1 MSDDGHSGGGRNRGG
16 KPCPI
21 CSAPAEPK
29 FKPFC
34 SRRCSDLDLSNWLKG
49 SYAIAAVETDDV
61 EDGEEPQER

>member
-1 MSDDGHSGGGRNRGG
+1 MSDDGHSAGRDRGG

-21 CSAPAEPK
+21 CNAPAEPK
-29 FKPFC
+29 FRPFC
-34 SRRCSDLDLSNWLKG
+34 SRRCADLDLSNWLKG

>member
-1 MSDDGHSGGGRNRGG
+1 MSDDGHSAGRNRGG

-34 SRRCSDLDLSNWLKG
+34 SRRCADLDLSHWLKG

-61 EDGEEPQER
+61 EDGEEPPER